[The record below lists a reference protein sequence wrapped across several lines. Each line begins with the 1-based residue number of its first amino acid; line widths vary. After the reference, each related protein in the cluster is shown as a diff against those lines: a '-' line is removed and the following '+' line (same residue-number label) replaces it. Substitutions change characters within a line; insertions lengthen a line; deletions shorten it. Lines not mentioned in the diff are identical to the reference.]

1 MVFLALASVVAS
13 TRSIVSNG
21 NLDPISARCP
31 RPTRRA
37 ARPPPRRPPPAAGAP
52 RTPALGCARS
62 RQLHTTMRSRWPVQ
76 RRSARSL
83 APGTAA
89 GTPASVDPT
98 TAIEV
103 RTPAPATNPPCTGP
117 RRAACSDRSGH
128 RSERAAVT
136 SARSVQELHRRSAG
150 AGRAHAA
157 RRARPAGGRHGDR
170 SGRRVDGVRRDLV
183 SLISVAAVEQERQH
197 LQNLP
202 SDVLGGELHDVA
214 EAGEPRAGVND
225 GQGRQRVEVVTSSRP
240 ATRGDM
246 ELVLSLRAGKPCPS
260 LPRAWSPP
268 GQVH

>member
-1 MVFLALASVVAS
+1 
-13 TRSIVSNG
+13 
-21 NLDPISARCP
+21 
-31 RPTRRA
+31 
-37 ARPPPRRPPPAAGAP
+37 
-52 RTPALGCARS
+52 
-62 RQLHTTMRSRWPVQ
+62 
-76 RRSARSL
+76 
-83 APGTAA
+83 
-89 GTPASVDPT
+89 
-98 TAIEV
+98 
-103 RTPAPATNPPCTGP
+103 
-117 RRAACSDRSGH
+117 
-128 RSERAAVT
+128 
-136 SARSVQELHRRSAG
+136 
-150 AGRAHAA
+150 
-157 RRARPAGGRHGDR
+157 
-170 SGRRVDGVRRDLV
+170 VDGGRRDLV